1 MRITLSLAGIHM
13 TIVFLGRT
21 REVAHV
27 YDHFFKGFITQS
39 DRTDA
44 LLKVGFLPDSVSGGP
59 FDTRKTYPVSQ
70 MPVPSRLPN
79 HEVARWLKEIGET
92 PEDLPFGKET
102 LCTLVQNGLLL
113 YSPETAGGRI
123 YLLRDGL
130 GNFRSLYSLFRLY
143 LAQALGETGGCF
155 LHAAAMVREGR
166 GYLFLGDSGAG
177 KSTLSRLCNDYQIFS
192 DDGPIV
198 HHRNGVHTVYP
209 SPFHQQDSLMGL
221 DEQVVGISA
230 PIARLCFLVKDKG
243 IFLEEIPRDR
253 AFSMILTRHIHFFHH
268 LSSSARVKL
277 FDFFSSACHNIALNY
292 FHFSKEKDVCLFLA
306 QINGG

>member
-1 MRITLSLAGIHM
+1 MKRTLSLAGTHI
-13 TIVFLGRT
+13 TIGFQGQT
-21 REVAHV
+21 KAVAHV
-27 YDHFFKGFITQS
+27 YNYFFRGFITKE

-44 LLKVGFLPDSVSGGP
+44 FLKVSFLPDSISGGP
-59 FDTRKTYPVSQ
+59 FNTRNQDSSFQAPVLSH
-70 MPVPSRLPN
+70 VPQ
-79 HEVARWLKEIGET
+79 HETVEWLKETGENSQHLLLDN
-92 PEDLPFGKET
+92 EI
-102 LCTLVQNGLLL
+102 LCTICLNGLLL
-113 YSPETAGGRI
+113 YSPETSNGQIYILKDRLGR
-123 YLLRDGL
+123 
-130 GNFRSLYSLFRLY
+130 FRSLYFLFWLY
-143 LAQALGETGGCF
+143 FALVLGETGGCF

-209 SPFHQQDSLMGL
+209 SPFHQQDSLTGL
-221 DEQVVGISA
+221 GEEVVGVSV

-243 IFLEEIPRDR
+243 IFLEEIPRKR

-268 LSSSARVKL
+268 LSNSARLKL
-277 FDFFSSACHNIALNY
+277 FDLFFGACNNIALNY